1 MELQNK
7 IIDRVKLI
15 TGKSIDFKP
24 MDFDTGTIIEHGDIS
39 MELPN
44 SHWINYKRTI
54 DYGIDIVSDFSN
66 IIINKLKL
74 NEKES

>member
-1 MELQNK
+1 
-7 IIDRVKLI
+7 
-15 TGKSIDFKP
+15 

-54 DYGIDIVSDFSN
+54 DYYGIDIVSDFSN